1 MNGYMGRVLRVD
13 LSQGRLWDEAL
24 KEDYTRNYVGGSG
37 LAARYLYDILDADTD
52 PLGPENPLF
61 FLTGPLVGTSM
72 TSAGRYSVC
81 ARSPLTGIWGEANSG
96 GFFGPE
102 LRSAGYDGVLITG
115 KAEQPVWLSIVE
127 GQAALHEAGDLWGC
141 DIYET
146 QTHLREMLKDPRLR
160 VVTIGLAGEN
170 LVKLAGIAN
179 DHGRFAARTGLGAV
193 MGSKNLKAIAV
204 RGTAKVP
211 LYAPEE
217 FKDITKQI
225 LALYKEDFPAQS
237 LRAYGTAGYVNL
249 SHMLGDLPIRYFQLG
264 EHTLA
269 DNLSGVDLT
278 EKFLTR
284 NLACHKCVIACGRET
299 QSAAYNDPK
308 VDGPEYETVG
318 ALGSLL
324 MIFDL
329 EAVIHA
335 GHLCNIYGLDVISMG
350 VTIGL
355 ACELFDRGLLTMT
368 DTGGLEI
375 RYGDSEM
382 VFRLIELTA
391 RRDGFGAVLAEG
403 TAALAERAGVP
414 ELSATVNRLEVP
426 MHEPRAYLG
435 MAVTYALS
443 PRGACHMEGDM
454 FSLDLGQSNVDE
466 VGLEPGERHDNTI
479 EKGRTAARLQAW
491 RNLYNSLTLCQFEN
505 PGARLLLAAVNAA
518 TGWGLESEDLMLLG
532 KRIVNIKRLLNF
544 KLGLTKAN
552 DRLHDLLL
560 NPLKE
565 GGAANQVP
573 DMPALLTGA
582 YTEFG
587 WDAETG
593 YPLEDLKCLDMP
605 LREIARPVT
614 AIKGSVDGQ

>member
-1 MNGYMGRVLRVD
+1 MNGYLGKILRVD
-13 LSQGRLWDEAL
+13 LSQSKLWDETL
-24 KEDYTRNYVGGSG
+24 NEDYARNYVGGSG
-37 LAARYLYDILDADTD
+37 LAARYLYDLLDLNTD
-52 PLGPENPLF
+52 PLSPENPLF
-61 FLTGPLVGTSM
+61 FLAGPLVGTSM

-102 LRSAGYDGVLITG
+102 LRYAGYDGVLITG
-115 KAEQPVWLSIVE
+115 MAKQPVWLSIIE
-127 GQAALHEAGDLWGC
+127 GQAALHKAGDLWGR

-146 QTHLREMLKDPRLR
+146 QTHLRERLGDPKVRAAC
-160 VVTIGLAGEN
+160 IGLAGEN

-204 RGTAKVP
+204 RGTGKVP

-217 FKDITKQI
+217 FRTITNQI
-225 LALYKEDFPAQS
+225 LAMYKDDFPAKS

-264 EHTLA
+264 EYAPA
-269 DNLSGVDLT
+269 DELSGVDMA
-278 EKFLTR
+278 EKYLTR
-284 NLACHKCVIACGRET
+284 NTACHKCVIACGRET
-299 QSAAYNDPK
+299 QSPTYHDSK

-335 GHLCNIYGLDVISMG
+335 GHMCNLYGMDIISLG

-355 ACELFDRGLLTMT
+355 ACELFERGLLTPA

-375 RYGDSEM
+375 RYGCAET
-382 VFRLIELTA
+382 VFRLIDLTA
-391 RRDGFGAVLAEG
+391 RREGFGAVLAEG
-403 TAALAERAGVP
+403 NAALAERAGVP

-443 PRGACHMEGDM
+443 PRGACHMQGDM
-454 FSLDLGQSNVDE
+454 YDLDLGQSNVEE
-466 VGLEPGERHDNTI
+466 VGLEPGDRHDNSF

-491 RNLYNSLTLCQFEN
+491 RNLYNSLILCQFEN
-505 PGARLLLAAVNAA
+505 PGVRPLLAAVNAA
-518 TGWGLESEDLMLLG
+518 TGWGLEAEDLITVG

-544 KLGLTKAN
+544 KLGLTRAN
-552 DRLHDLLL
+552 DRLPDLLL
-560 NPLKE
+560 KPLQE
-565 GGAANQVP
+565 GGAAGYSP
-573 DMPALLTGA
+573 DMHTLLAGA
-582 YTEFG
+582 YAEYG
-587 WDAETG
+587 WDAESGRPT
-593 YPLEDLKCLDMP
+593 EDLHL
-605 LREIARPVT
+605 
-614 AIKGSVDGQ
+614 

>member
-1 MNGYMGRVLRVD
+1 MNGYLGKILRVD
-13 LSQGRLWDEAL
+13 LNRSRLWDETL
-24 KEDYTRNYVGGSG
+24 NEDYARNYVGGSG
-37 LAARYLYDILDADTD
+37 LAARYLYDMLDASTD

-102 LRSAGYDGVLITG
+102 LRYAGYDGVLITG
-115 KAEQPVWLSIVE
+115 KAEQPVWLSIIN
-127 GQAALHEAGDLWGC
+127 GQAALHKAGDLWGC

-146 QTHLREMLKDPRLR
+146 QTRLREALGDPKVR
-160 VVTIGLAGEN
+160 VACIGLAGEN

-204 RGTAKVP
+204 RGTGKVP

-217 FKDITKQI
+217 YRAITDQI
-225 LALYKEDFPAQS
+225 LAFYKEDFPSQS
-237 LRAYGTAGYVNL
+237 YRLYGTAGYVNL

-264 EHTLA
+264 EYASA
-269 DNLSGVDLT
+269 DNLSGVDLAD
-278 EKFLTR
+278 KFLTR
-284 NLACHKCVIACGRET
+284 NTACHKCVIACGRET
-299 QSAAYNDPK
+299 QSPIYKDPK

-335 GHLCNIYGLDVISMG
+335 GHLCNLYGLDTISMG
-350 VTIGL
+350 VTLGL
-355 ACELFDRGLLTMT
+355 ACELFERGLLTSA
-368 DTGGLEI
+368 DTGGLDV
-375 RYGDSEM
+375 RYGDAGM

-391 RRDGFGAVLAEG
+391 RREGFGAVLAEG
-403 TAALAERAGVP
+403 NAALADHTGVP

-426 MHEPRAYLG
+426 MHDPRAYLG

-443 PRGACHMEGDM
+443 PRGACHMQGDM
-454 FSLDLGQSNVDE
+454 YTLDLGQSNIEE
-466 VGLEPGERHDNTI
+466 VGLEPGDRHDNTI

-491 RNLYNSLTLCQFEN
+491 RNLYNSLILCQFEN
-505 PGARLLLAAVNAA
+505 PGVRPLLAAINAA
-518 TGWGLESEDLMLLG
+518 TGWDLEAEDLMTLG

-544 KLGLTKAN
+544 KLGLTRAD
-552 DRLHDLLL
+552 DRLPDLLL
-560 NPLKE
+560 KPLKE
-565 GGAANQVP
+565 GGTAGYVP
-573 DMPALLTGA
+573 DMPALLAGA
-582 YTEFG
+582 YAEFG
-587 WDAETG
+587 WDPESG
-593 YPLEDLKCLDMP
+593 RPLGDLHL
-605 LREIARPVT
+605 
-614 AIKGSVDGQ
+614 

>member
-1 MNGYMGRVLRVD
+1 MNGYLGKILRVN
-13 LSQGRLWDEAL
+13 LSQGKLWDEAL
-24 KEDYTRNYVGGSG
+24 NEDYARNYVGGSG
-37 LAARYLYDILDADTD
+37 LAARYLYDMLDADTD

-102 LRSAGYDGVLITG
+102 LRYAGYDGVLFTG
-115 KAEQPVWLSIVE
+115 KAAQPVWLSIVD
-127 GQAALHEAGDLWGC
+127 GHVALHAAGDLWGS

-146 QTHLREMLKDPRLR
+146 QTRLR
-160 VVTIGLAGEN
+160 DALGDPKVRVACIGLAGEN

-204 RGTAKVP
+204 RGTGRVP
-211 LYAPEE
+211 LYAPEQYRA
-217 FKDITKQI
+217 ITNHI

-249 SHMLGDLPIRYFQLG
+249 SHMLGDLPIRYFQVG
-264 EHTLA
+264 GHPRA
-269 DNLSGVDLT
+269 DDLSGVDLA

-284 NLACHKCVIACGRET
+284 NTACHKCLIACGRET
-299 QSAAYNDPK
+299 QSPTFHDTK

-335 GHLCNIYGLDVISMG
+335 GHLCNIYGMDIISLG

-355 ACELFDRGLLTMT
+355 ACELFERGLLTAA

-375 RYGDSEM
+375 HYGDPEM

-391 RRDGFGAVLAEG
+391 RREGFGAVLAEG
-403 TAALAERAGVP
+403 NAALAERAGVP
-414 ELSATVNRLEVP
+414 ELSATVNRLELP

-435 MAVTYALS
+435 MAITYALS

-454 FSLDLGQSNVDE
+454 FDLDLGRSTVEDI
-466 VGLEPGERHDNTI
+466 GLAPGDRHDNTI
-479 EKGRTAARLQAW
+479 EKGHTAARLQAW

-505 PGARLLLAAVNAA
+505 PGVQQILAAVNAA
-518 TGWGLESEDLMLLG
+518 TGWGLAAEDLMTLG

-544 KLGLTKAN
+544 KLGMTKAN
-552 DRLHDLLL
+552 DRLPELLL
-560 NPLKE
+560 KPLEK
-565 GGAANQVP
+565 GGAAGFVP
-573 DMPALLTGA
+573 DMPTLLAGA
-582 YTEFG
+582 YSEFG
-587 WDAETG
+587 WDLETG
-593 YPLEDLKCLDMP
+593 CPSKDLLH
-605 LREIARPVT
+605 
-614 AIKGSVDGQ
+614 